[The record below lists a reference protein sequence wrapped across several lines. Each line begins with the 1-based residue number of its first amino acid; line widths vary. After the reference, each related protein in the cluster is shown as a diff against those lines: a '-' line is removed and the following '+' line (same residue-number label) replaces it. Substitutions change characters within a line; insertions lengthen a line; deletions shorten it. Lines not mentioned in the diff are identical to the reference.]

1 MSQTDSEVWL
11 SIQWIFG
18 LVDWNDEA
26 LHATFV
32 EGVSEQL
39 KDEFEESFVDHS

>member
-1 MSQTDSEVWL
+1 MDSEVWL

-18 LVDWNDEA
+18 LGVVDWNDGA

-32 EGVSEQL
+32 EGLSEQL
-39 KDEFEESFVDHS
+39 KDELEESFVDHS